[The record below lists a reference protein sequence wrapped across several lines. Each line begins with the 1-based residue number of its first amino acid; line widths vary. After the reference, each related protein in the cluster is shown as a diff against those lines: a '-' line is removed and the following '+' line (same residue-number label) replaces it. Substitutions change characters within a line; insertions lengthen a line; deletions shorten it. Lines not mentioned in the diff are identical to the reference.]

1 MAFTFAA
8 FCYMLALLLTAAL
21 IFFAIWHVSSR
32 GRGMEGEEAE
42 QPLLAPGPRSGR
54 RRPPGGLRL
63 GRWGR
68 DGADRAARRLSAL
81 GPRGAGCRSRRS
93 RGVRWP
99 DGCTGRVPAQ
109 AARAATPP
117 PLGGAAAVLAR
128 PAGQRSAGGDPLPAW
143 GSPPAPPGRI
153 IAFDELKTD
162 YKNPIDQCNTL
173 NPTVE
178 KVKKIKRVKIALKLV
193 LPEYLIHAFFCVM
206 FLCAAEWLTL
216 GLNMPLLAYH
226 IWRFAPFSEWLM
238 GCVYYRYMSR
248 PVMSGP
254 GLYDPTTIM
263 NADIL
268 AYCQKE
274 GWCKLAFY
282 LLAFFYYLYG

>member
-1 MAFTFAA
+1 M
-8 FCYMLALLLTAAL
+8 
-21 IFFAIWHVSSR
+21 ISNVHEDSS
-32 GRGMEGEEAE
+32 
-42 QPLLAPGPRSGR
+42 LVFS
-54 RRPPGGLRL
+54 
-63 GRWGR
+63 
-68 DGADRAARRLSAL
+68 S
-81 GPRGAGCRSRRS
+81 
-93 RGVRWP
+93 V
-99 DGCTGRVPAQ
+99 
-109 AARAATPP
+109 
-117 PLGGAAAVLAR
+117 
-128 PAGQRSAGGDPLPAW
+128 
-143 GSPPAPPGRI
+143 I

-173 NPTVE
+173 NP
-178 KVKKIKRVKIALKLV
+178 LV
-193 LPEYLIHAFFCVM
+193 LPEYLIHVFFCVM

-226 IWRFAPFSEWLM
+226 VW
-238 GCVYYRYMSR
+238 RYMSR

-282 LLAFFYYLYG
+282 LLSFFYYLYGMIYVLVSS

>member
-1 MAFTFAA
+1 MKDKINCADNRRATQTPTIRGCSRGRPSAQARREEAAAAVEAEAGGSEWFYPEGRAPPFSAGPGAPGSSSPAMAFTFAA

-21 IFFAIWHVSSR
+21 IFFAIWH
-32 GRGMEGEEAE
+32 
-42 QPLLAPGPRSGR
+42 
-54 RRPPGGLRL
+54 
-63 GRWGR
+63 
-68 DGADRAARRLSAL
+68 
-81 GPRGAGCRSRRS
+81 
-93 RGVRWP
+93 
-99 DGCTGRVPAQ
+99 
-109 AARAATPP
+109 
-117 PLGGAAAVLAR
+117 
-128 PAGQRSAGGDPLPAW
+128 
-143 GSPPAPPGRI
+143 I

-173 NPTVE
+173 NP
-178 KVKKIKRVKIALKLV
+178 LV

-226 IWRFAPFSEWLM
+226 IW
-238 GCVYYRYMSR
+238 RYMSR

-282 LLAFFYYLYG
+282 LLAFFYYLYGMIYVLVSS

>member
-1 MAFTFAA
+1 CLNITAVVGLGINVDYQTFK
-8 FCYMLALLLTAAL
+8 
-21 IFFAIWHVSSR
+21 I
-32 GRGMEGEEAE
+32 
-42 QPLLAPGPRSGR
+42 
-54 RRPPGGLRL
+54 
-63 GRWGR
+63 
-68 DGADRAARRLSAL
+68 
-81 GPRGAGCRSRRS
+81 SRRFCITNKIREVS
-93 RGVRWP
+93 YKIVHRIYPVK
-99 DGCTGRVPAQ
+99 Q
-109 AARAATPP
+109 
-117 PLGGAAAVLAR
+117 
-128 PAGQRSAGGDPLPAW
+128 
-143 GSPPAPPGRI
+143 I

-173 NPTVE
+173 NP
-178 KVKKIKRVKIALKLV
+178 LV
-193 LPEYLIHAFFCVM
+193 LPEYLIHVFFCVM

-226 IWRFAPFSEWLM
+226 VW
-238 GCVYYRYMSR
+238 RYMSR

-282 LLAFFYYLYG
+282 LLSFFYYLYGMIYVLVSS

>member
-1 MAFTFAA
+1 MHGQGLESHTGVNWRYQPPPPFPGVRTPLYTFPSAKPFRQVSPENTVYYLAA
-8 FCYMLALLLTAAL
+8 VIFMEIVTYTARPEETTAELL
-21 IFFAIWHVSSR
+21 
-32 GRGMEGEEAE
+32 
-42 QPLLAPGPRSGR
+42 P
-54 RRPPGGLRL
+54 
-63 GRWGR
+63 
-68 DGADRAARRLSAL
+68 RLSFIASKPQIVSLWDRRNLSPPSSGAEVYFRAL
-81 GPRGAGCRSRRS
+81 FLTPRR
-93 RGVRWP
+93 
-99 DGCTGRVPAQ
+99 
-109 AARAATPP
+109 
-117 PLGGAAAVLAR
+117 
-128 PAGQRSAGGDPLPAW
+128 
-143 GSPPAPPGRI
+143 SPPAFAAGFAI

-173 NPTVE
+173 NP
-178 KVKKIKRVKIALKLV
+178 LV

-226 IWRFAPFSEWLM
+226 IW
-238 GCVYYRYMSR
+238 RYMSR

-282 LLAFFYYLYG
+282 LLSFFYYLYGMIYVLVSS